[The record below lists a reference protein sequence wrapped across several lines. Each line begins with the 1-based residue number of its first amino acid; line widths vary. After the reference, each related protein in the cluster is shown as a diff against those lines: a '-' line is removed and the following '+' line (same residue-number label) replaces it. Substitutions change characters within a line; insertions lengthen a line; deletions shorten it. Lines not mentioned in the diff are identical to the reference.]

1 MMIRNKVIRNKVIR
15 MERKESDMRTSGILF
30 PVFSLPGKY
39 GIGCFSVE
47 AYRFVDFLKEA
58 GQTYWQILPLG
69 PTGYGDSPYQSFST
83 FAGNPYLISLEEL
96 ISQGLL
102 SREECEAVDFGDD
115 DSAVDYGKLYMGRWD
130 LLRKAYT
137 RSEHKNTE
145 EFLAFQKENDF
156 WLVDYALFMAV
167 KDAHAGAGASD
178 WEPDIRDYE
187 PEAVKKW
194 AADLCEETGFYEYL
208 QFEFAR
214 QWKRLKDYAAGQGIQ
229 IIGDI
234 PIYVSADSADF
245 WAHRELFQLD
255 DRGRIRMIAG
265 VPPDGFSATGQ
276 VWGNPLYNWEKHK
289 ETGYDWWIRRIKKCR
304 ELYDVIRIDHFRG
317 FDEYFAI
324 PAESDTAAAGH
335 WEKGPGTDLFDAIEA
350 ALGKTP
356 IIAEDLG
363 YVTETVRQLVRD
375 TGFPNMKVLEFA
387 FDSRDSSG
395 AMEYL
400 PYRYQRNCVV
410 YTGTHDNETLRGW
423 IDSILP
429 VERQQVCEYLDVRT
443 KDPQEIV
450 EKMVLAAFSSVA
462 DYCIIPL
469 QDYLGLD
476 NSARIN
482 QPSTN
487 GKNWKWRVEPKD
499 LSAELAG
506 RILRLTTLFG
516 RLPE

>member
-1 MMIRNKVIRNKVIR
+1 
-15 MERKESDMRTSGILF
+15 MRTSGILF
-30 PVFSLPGKY
+30 PIFSLPGKY
-39 GIGCFSVE
+39 GIGCFSEE
-47 AYRFVDFLKEA
+47 AYKFVDFLKEA
-58 GQTYWQILPLG
+58 RQTYWQILPLG

-83 FAGNPYLISLEEL
+83 FAGNPYLISLEDL
-96 ISQGLL
+96 IAQGLL
-102 SREECEAVDFGDD
+102 TQEECDAEDFG
-115 DSAVDYGKLYMGRWD
+115 AGKEVDYGKLYDSRGD
-130 LLRKAYT
+130 LLRKAYL
-137 RSEHKNTE
+137 RRGHRDSQ
-145 EFLAFQKENDF
+145 EFVDFQKDNEF
-156 WLVDYALFMAV
+156 WLRDYALFMAV
-167 KDAHAGAGASD
+167 KKAHAGAGLSG
-178 WEPDIRDYE
+178 WEPDIRDYKAD
-187 PEAVKKW
+187 AVQEWSVKLQ
-194 AADLCEETGFYEYL
+194 DDIGFYEYL

-214 QWKRLKDYAAGQGIQ
+214 QWKKLKDYAAGQGIS

-234 PIYVSADSADF
+234 PIYVSADSSDF

-255 DRGRIRMIAG
+255 ERGRIRMIAG

-276 VWGNPLYNWEKHK
+276 VWGNPLYNWAKHK
-289 ETGYDWWIRRIKKCR
+289 ETGYDWWIRRIAKCK

-324 PAESDTAAAGH
+324 PAESDTAATGH
-335 WEKGPGTDLFDAIEA
+335 WEKGPGTDLFDAIKA
-350 ALGKTP
+350 ALGETP

-363 YVTETVRQLVRD
+363 YVTDTVRQLVRD

-400 PYRYQRNCVV
+400 PYRYKNNCVV

-429 VERQQVCEYLDVRT
+429 VERKQVIEYFDVRT

-450 EKMVLAAFSSVA
+450 EKMIIAAFSSVA
-462 DYCIIPL
+462 DYCIIPI

-487 GKNWKWRVEPKD
+487 GTNWKWRIDKED
-499 LSAELAG
+499 LDSTLAG
-506 RILRLTTLFG
+506 RIANLTAMYG

>member
-1 MMIRNKVIRNKVIR
+1 
-15 MERKESDMRTSGILF
+15 MRTSGILF
-30 PVFSLPGKY
+30 PIFSLPGKY
-39 GIGCFSVE
+39 GIGCFSEE
-47 AYRFVDFLKEA
+47 AYKFVDFLKEA
-58 GQTYWQILPLG
+58 RQTYWQILPLG

-83 FAGNPYLISLEEL
+83 FAGNPYLISLEDL
-96 ISQGLL
+96 IAQGLL
-102 SREECEAVDFGDD
+102 TKKECDEADFGDGKE
-115 DSAVDYGKLYMGRWD
+115 VDYGKLYNSRWD
-130 LLRKAYT
+130 LLRKAYL
-137 RSEHKNTE
+137 RSGHWDSQ
-145 EFLAFQKENDF
+145 EFADFQKDNEF
-156 WLVDYALFMAV
+156 WLRDYALFMAV
-167 KDAHAGAGASD
+167 KKAHAGAGLSG
-178 WEPDIRDYE
+178 WEPDIRDYKADAIQE
-187 PEAVKKW
+187 WSVKLQ
-194 AADLCEETGFYEYL
+194 DDIGFYEYL

-214 QWKRLKDYAAGQGIQ
+214 QWKKLKDYAAGQGIS

-234 PIYVSADSADF
+234 PIYVSADSSDF
-245 WAHRELFQLD
+245 WANRELFQLD
-255 DRGRIRMIAG
+255 ERGRIRMIAG
-265 VPPDGFSATGQ
+265 VPPDGFSAIGQ
-276 VWGNPLYNWEKHK
+276 VWGNPLYNWNRHK
-289 ETGYDWWIRRIKKCR
+289 ETGYDWWIRRIAKCK

-324 PAESDTAAAGH
+324 PAESATAATGH
-335 WEKGPGTDLFDAIEA
+335 WEKGPGTDLFDAIKA
-350 ALGKTP
+350 ALGETP

-363 YVTETVRQLVRD
+363 YVTDTVRQLVRD

-400 PYRYQRNCVV
+400 PYRYKNNCVV

-429 VERQQVCEYLDVRT
+429 VERKQVIEYFDVRT

-450 EKMVLAAFSSVA
+450 EKMIIAAFSSVA
-462 DYCIIPL
+462 DYCIIPI

-487 GKNWKWRVEPKD
+487 GTNWKWRIDKED
-499 LSAELAG
+499 LDSTLAG
-506 RILRLTTLFG
+506 RIANLTAMYG

>member
-1 MMIRNKVIRNKVIR
+1 
-15 MERKESDMRTSGILF
+15 MRTSGILF

-39 GIGCFSVE
+39 GIGCFSEE
-47 AYRFVDFLKEA
+47 AYKFVDFLKEA
-58 GQTYWQILPLG
+58 RQTYWQILPLG

-83 FAGNPYLISLEEL
+83 FAGNPYLISLEDL
-96 ISQGLL
+96 IAQGLL
-102 SREECEAVDFGDD
+102 TQEECDAEDFGDGKE
-115 DSAVDYGKLYMGRWD
+115 VDYGKLYDSRWD
-130 LLRKAYT
+130 LLRKAYL
-137 RSEHKNTE
+137 RSGHRDSQ
-145 EFLAFQKENDF
+145 EFADFQKDNEF
-156 WLVDYALFMAV
+156 WLRDYALFMAV
-167 KDAHAGAGASD
+167 KKAHAGAGLSG
-178 WEPDIRDYE
+178 WEPDIRDYKA
-187 PEAVKKW
+187 EAV
-194 AADLCEETGFYEYL
+194 EEWSEKLRDDIGFYEYL

-214 QWKRLKDYAAGQGIQ
+214 QWKKLKDYAAEQGIS

-234 PIYVSADSADF
+234 PIYVSADSSDF
-245 WAHRELFQLD
+245 WAHRDLFQLD
-255 DRGRIRMIAG
+255 ERGRIRMIAG

-276 VWGNPLYNWEKHK
+276 VWGNPLYNWAKHK
-289 ETGYDWWIRRIKKCR
+289 ETGYDWWIRRIAKCK

-324 PAESDTAAAGH
+324 PAESATAATGH
-335 WEKGPGTDLFDAIEA
+335 WEKGPGTDLFDAIKA
-350 ALGKTP
+350 ALGETP

-400 PYRYQRNCVV
+400 PYRYKNNCVV

-429 VERQQVCEYLDVRT
+429 IERKQVIEYFDVRT

-450 EKMVLAAFSSVA
+450 EKMIIAAFSSVA
-462 DYCIIPL
+462 DYCIIPI

-487 GKNWKWRVEPKD
+487 GTNWKWRIDKD
-499 LSAELAG
+499 DLNGELAG
-506 RILRLTTLFG
+506 RIANLTALYG

>member
-1 MMIRNKVIRNKVIR
+1 
-15 MERKESDMRTSGILF
+15 MRTSGILF

-39 GIGCFSVE
+39 GIGCFSEE
-47 AYRFVDFLKEA
+47 AYKFVDFLKEA
-58 GQTYWQILPLG
+58 RQTYWQILPLG
-69 PTGYGDSPYQSFST
+69 PTGYGYSPYQSFST
-83 FAGNPYLISLEEL
+83 FAGNPYLISLEDL
-96 ISQGLL
+96 IAQGLL
-102 SREECEAVDFGDD
+102 TEEECDAVDFGDGVQ
-115 DSAVDYGKLYMGRWD
+115 VDYGKQYEGRLG
-130 LLRKAYT
+130 LLRIAYE
-137 RSEHKNTE
+137 RSGHKDTE
-145 EFLAFQKENDF
+145 EFASFKKENEF
-156 WLVDYALFMAV
+156 WLPDYALFMSV
-167 KDAHAGAGASD
+167 KEAHAGAGSSS
-178 WEPDIRDYE
+178 WEPDIRDYK
-187 PEAVKKW
+187 PAAVEAWSEKLQ
-194 AADLCEETGFYEYL
+194 DDIGFYEYM

-214 QWKRLKDYAAGQGIQ
+214 QWKKLKDYAGEQGIS

-234 PIYVSADSADF
+234 PIYVSADSSDF

-255 DRGRIRMIAG
+255 ERGRIRMIAG

-276 VWGNPLYNWEKHK
+276 VWGNPLYNWAYHK
-289 ETGYDWWIRRIKKCR
+289 ETGYDWWIRRIAKCR

-324 PAESDTAAAGH
+324 PADSDTAADGH
-335 WEKGPGTDLFDAIEA
+335 WEKGPGTDLFDAIKA
-350 ALGKTP
+350 ALGETP

-363 YVTETVRQLVRD
+363 YVTDTVRQLVRD

-400 PYRYQRNCVV
+400 PYRYKNNCVV

-429 VERQQVCEYLDVRT
+429 IERKQVCDYLDVRT

-450 EKMVLAAFSSVA
+450 EKMIITCFGSVA

-487 GKNWKWRVEPKD
+487 GRNGEWRVDKKD
-499 LSAELAG
+499 LSGHLAG
-506 RILRLTTLFG
+506 RIADLTAMYG